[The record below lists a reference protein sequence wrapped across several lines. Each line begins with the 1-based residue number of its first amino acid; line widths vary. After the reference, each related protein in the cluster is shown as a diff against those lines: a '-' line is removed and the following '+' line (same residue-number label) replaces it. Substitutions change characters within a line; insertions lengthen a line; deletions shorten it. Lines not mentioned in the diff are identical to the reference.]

1 MKRRR
6 HRVDPFTETL
16 VDQLRQILVAQQ
28 VIVVRPIRIGPQLSD
43 VRQPVIAQLLVVRHR
58 LAVGRLLVVQ
68 VVRRIRIGPQLSDV
82 RQRVIAAPLHLV
94 VLVVLV
100 IRIAHLLVVRHLLA
114 VGRLL
119 VVQVVRRIRIGPLL
133 IDVRQRV
140 IAAPLH
146 LVVLVVLVIRI
157 AHLLVVLVIR
167 IAHLLVVRHLLVV
180 LVVLAIRIAHHL
192 DVRHFPNALHLIAR
206 AAPKFMNQIF
216 RPTLPAMNWI
226 AASQVNC
233 QR

>member
-43 VRQPVIAQLLVVRHR
+43 VRQPVIAHLLVVRHL

-100 IRIAHLLVVRHLLA
+100 IRIAH
-114 VGRLL
+114 
-119 VVQVVRRIRIGPLL
+119 
-133 IDVRQRV
+133 
-140 IAAPLH
+140 
-146 LVVLVVLVIRI
+146 
-157 AHLLVVLVIR
+157 
-167 IAHLLVVRHLLVV
+167 
-180 LVVLAIRIAHHL
+180 HL

-226 AASQVNC
+226 AASHVNC